1 MVMGAFG
8 ELCRRDEMQ
17 ALHALAELRTRQ
29 NRNDDGGNQRPQ
41 HPAVATAGATGATT
55 ATAAAA
61 AGLSDHDD
69 GRGRDGLSRWEHAA
83 EYEHELGGGGVAEEL
98 SELSGYEGG
107 SSSHGSEA
115 TEAAAD
121 LLSQVETPT
130 VTPTREE
137 ARGGGGGGEG
147 RRAGEGEGGS
157 SWRGGAG
164 SSDGGGGY
172 TDSRGGGGGG
182 GGAGGGLEVA
192 GWLMDRRVHK
202 AEIRLSRHEAAMRY
216 VVEERMLRLQ
226 GGGGGGGAHSLNY
239 WESTQADYHK
249 SKTFR

>member
-1 MVMGAFG
+1 
-8 ELCRRDEMQ
+8 
-17 ALHALAELRTRQ
+17 LHALAELRTRQ

-41 HPAVATAGATGATT
+41 HPAAATAGATGATT

-83 EYEHELGGGGVAEEL
+83 EYEHERGGGGVAEEL

-226 GGGGGGGAHSLNY
+226 GGGGGGGGGAHSLNY